1 MIDTHSHIYEPEFNA
16 DRNEVIVRAKQAGVE
31 YILLPNINAGSIE
44 QMLDLYYQYPNY
56 CFPMLGLHPED
67 IEEDYRQVLADMEK
81 LLEDPDHPYIAV
93 GEVGLDY
100 YWDKTK
106 VKEQEE
112 TFRIQIEWAIKYHLP
127 LSIHARNAHRQLVTA
142 LSEYRNEPL
151 SGVFH
156 CFGGTKEEA
165 QELLQF
171 PNFMLG
177 IGGVVTYKNSKLP
190 ETLSVVPLERIVLE
204 TDAPY
209 LSPVRRIRAVKTTK
223 KHRNPNF
230 FAQKLWLYRKK
241 SYLCNRKARSQTRL
255 TLARP
260 KGRDARVAEE
270 ARLESV

>member
-209 LSPVRRIRAVKTTK
+209 LSPVPFRGK
-223 KHRNPNF
+223 RNES
-230 FAQKLWLYRKK
+230 AY
-241 SYLCNRKARSQTRL
+241 
-255 TLARP
+255 
-260 KGRDARVAEE
+260 VAEVLRKVAYIYNVSEQE
-270 ARLESV
+270 ADCITTNNAKHIF